1 MDNTIYA
8 VEWRRYYSEYGIC
21 YLTMHRP
28 QAEAVMEK
36 RAESHPDLDFEI
48 VEYKLDEYIKI
59 WE

>member
-1 MDNTIYA
+1 MG
-8 VEWRRYYSEYGIC
+8 RRYYSEYGIC

-36 RAESHPDLDFEI
+36 RAESHPDLDFEV